1 MGIVLSIFL
10 MAAGGALLASG
21 GSSTVD
27 GMNPDSAG
35 LVLIGSGLLWF
46 ALSIMLW
53 NAFRDRE
60 EPEPRVIPLRGARP
74 AGPPRPAATRHH

>member
-10 MAAGGALLASG
+10 IASGGALLASG

-35 LVLIGSGLLWF
+35 LVLIGAGLLWF

-60 EPEPRVIPLRGARP
+60 EPQPRVIELRGARRAAP
-74 AGPPRPAATRHH
+74 ARAATTRHH